1 MPKSHGKSLKQI
13 KKEKYENHH
22 KRVDAAQTQKDAE
35 EVHYM
40 RKMCDDFDIRI
51 KEKMDEIATLHSN
64 EEKEAR
70 RLTQARDQITTLTE
84 RIADHKEIIDGQKDI
99 MRLKVLHIA
108 DQGEIIKKMEELC
121 QEQKE
126 LCQEQIGRCAAVFQS
141 CSVVKDIPD
150 IKRLEAFE
158 IEFAKQAKLREENRF
173 QDFSKKCEAMF
184 VEKRAENR
192 KRRLE
197 RDQTHCRICDKDMSR
212 QINGKNHTAFVM
224 LSTSTDCSFVKSGKG
239 KCYTEGHLDE
249 MPKNHRNLGFKAC
262 KNCVYAVQSI
272 GNIPP
277 EEEDWF

>member
-51 KEKMDEIATLHSN
+51 KQKMDEIATLHSN
-64 EEKEAR
+64 GEKEAR
-70 RLTQARDQITTLTE
+70 RLTQAREQITTLTE
-84 RIADHKEIIDGQKDI
+84 RIAEHKEIIDGQKEI
-99 MRLKVLHIA
+99 MRLKVQIIDGQT
-108 DQGEIIKKMEELC
+108 DQIKAM
-121 QEQKE
+121 KE
-126 LCQEQIGRCAAVFQS
+126 LNQEQILRCSAVFQS

-158 IEFAKQAKLREENRF
+158 EEFAKQAKVREEARF
-173 QDFSKKCEAMF
+173 NDFTKKCEKVF
-184 VEKRAENR
+184 EDKRAENR

-212 QINGKNHTAFVM
+212 QIKGKNHTSFVM
-224 LSTSTDCSFVKSGKG
+224 LSTSTDCSFVKGGKG

-277 EEEDWF
+277 EEKDWF